1 MMSDHCLPKSA
12 LKSVATN
19 LKQFLDQKRI
29 PNIEVNAITLTSYDD
44 VVKWEAIK
52 EQITAAVDSP
62 REGWHSKPLDQWT
75 VGEALQWLVDNKL
88 GQYRNAFKENDMD
101 GQNILEINEADLRD
115 LGIKSIGHRKTFMR
129 LLAEAKKFTYEAE
142 EVVSEGLPPPPAY
155 QSVSNPGTELEQSK
169 EKGYKSIIVGGLP
182 ESLLQ
187 DEDTLFD
194 IENLAFSG
202 FSLNTFEAKD
212 DGILLTFDNP
222 LTVTKKADLQK
233 TFTEVMQRL
242 MLDSQ
247 LKGPP
252 TFDFLDN
259 GKIVKLQAES
269 PKEIDE
275 EPKPL
280 VTQTQERKERPL
292 VAQTHERKESPPVSS
307 VPPPVKRTNYWEEF
321 WVKLIT
327 NGDAEDFFDDEE
339 TRLNARGA
347 REVLATI
354 RDVKLKE
361 IKKDDPGIKHLKGF
375 TQAEIEASLSDC
387 VYDVVYEIEN
397 KMPPVES
404 GPRKEESPPLDK
416 ADKGVY
422 VGMSVEGLPRTITD
436 DDNTVQDIQCLV
448 FKDVPVQRMIIM
460 DDKNPPALKVE
471 FEKYITK
478 EKIPQL
484 ARNLKNFL
492 KAVNVDQ
499 KALNDIT
506 IAFIEDGWQPQPE
519 PAPKRTDNVHS
530 HTRKKTDDF
539 LVAPGD
545 SVEMTRTFMIEGIP
559 ERYLNQDSFLQDMP
573 DKVFDGVPLKG
584 ISVPAASMQPDGSM
598 SQTSLEIRFKEP
610 LNIQKL
616 PKIAMKLKKFLKRK
630 QIPPRTVNQVTLQ
643 VRHEESGPP
652 LNELEANPI
661 VGLIFKGI
669 PKKIL
674 ASNDSLYE
682 MESDVFTNK
691 HPIRLMEPNEAD
703 QMLRITIENPIHKQ
717 QDLTTI
723 AQRLKRFLAR
733 QGVSPKSIN
742 DVLVMSFNKEKWQQD
757 HPGENPP
764 AFNPND
770 YVGIEIE
777 NMPASIVD
785 SDKQLE
791 EIERKVFAKQKVVHM
806 NVLDTTLRITFGVAA
821 DSKAIEKVARELKR
835 FLSQMKIPIKQ
846 INDIIIAPHTEETW
860 DSPS

>member
-52 EQITAAVDSP
+52 EQITAAVDSQ
-62 REGWHSKPLDQWT
+62 RDGWHSKPLDQWT
-75 VGEALQWLVDNKL
+75 VGEALQWLDDNKL

-101 GQNILEINEADLRD
+101 GQNIQEINEADLRD

-142 EVVSEGLPPPPAY
+142 EVVPEGLPAPPAY
-155 QSVSNPGTELEQSK
+155 QSVSNQDNELEQSN
-169 EKGYKSIIVGGLP
+169 EKGYRTIIVGGLP

-339 TRLNARGA
+339 TKLNARGA

-375 TQAEIEASLSDC
+375 TQAEIQATLSDC
-387 VYDVVYEIEN
+387 LLDVMYEIEN
-397 KMPPVES
+397 KKPVENS
-404 GPRKEESPPLDK
+404 PRQEESPRLNKP
-416 ADKGVY
+416 DKGIY
-422 VGMSVEGLPRTITD
+422 VGMSVEGLPRMITD
-436 DDNTVQDIQCLV
+436 DDNTVNGIQSIV
-448 FKDVPVQRMIIM
+448 FKDIPVQRLIVL
-460 DDKNPPALKVE
+460 DDKNPPTLKIE
-471 FEKYITK
+471 FEKYITQ
-478 EKIPQL
+478 EKIPQV

-499 KALNDIT
+499 KALNDVT
-506 IAFIEDGWQPQPE
+506 IAF
-519 PAPKRTDNVHS
+519 
-530 HTRKKTDDF
+530 
-539 LVAPGD
+539 
-545 SVEMTRTFMIEGIP
+545 
-559 ERYLNQDSFLQDMP
+559 
-573 DKVFDGVPLKG
+573 
-584 ISVPAASMQPDGSM
+584 
-598 SQTSLEIRFKEP
+598 
-610 LNIQKL
+610 
-616 PKIAMKLKKFLKRK
+616 
-630 QIPPRTVNQVTLQ
+630 
-643 VRHEESGPP
+643 
-652 LNELEANPI
+652 
-661 VGLIFKGI
+661 
-669 PKKIL
+669 
-674 ASNDSLYE
+674 
-682 MESDVFTNK
+682 
-691 HPIRLMEPNEAD
+691 
-703 QMLRITIENPIHKQ
+703 
-717 QDLTTI
+717 
-723 AQRLKRFLAR
+723 
-733 QGVSPKSIN
+733 
-742 DVLVMSFNKEKWQQD
+742 
-757 HPGENPP
+757 
-764 AFNPND
+764 
-770 YVGIEIE
+770 
-777 NMPASIVD
+777 
-785 SDKQLE
+785 LE
-791 EIERKVFAKQKVVHM
+791 EEQ
-806 NVLDTTLRITFGVAA
+806 
-821 DSKAIEKVARELKR
+821 
-835 FLSQMKIPIKQ
+835 P
-846 INDIIIAPHTEETW
+846 P
-860 DSPS
+860 

>member
-52 EQITAAVDSP
+52 EQITAAVDSQ
-62 REGWHSKPLDQWT
+62 RDGWHSKPLDQWT
-75 VGEALQWLVDNKL
+75 VGEALQWLDDNKL

-101 GQNILEINEADLRD
+101 GQNIQEINEADLRD

-142 EVVSEGLPPPPAY
+142 EVVPEGLPAPPAY
-155 QSVSNPGTELEQSK
+155 QSVSNQDNELEQSN
-169 EKGYKSIIVGGLP
+169 EKGYRTIIVGGLP

-436 DDNTVQDIQCLV
+436 DDNTVQEIQCLV

-499 KALNDIT
+499 KALNDVT
-506 IAFIEDGWQPQPE
+506 IAFLEDGWKRPPNA
-519 PAPKRTDNVHS
+519 APKQRARGPGPGHKRRGTG
-530 HTRKKTDDF
+530 DF

-545 SVEMTRTFMIEGIP
+545 SIEMTRTFMIEGIP
-559 ERYLNQDSFLQDMP
+559 ENYLNQDSFLQDMP
-573 DKVFDGVPLKG
+573 EKVFDGVPLDC
-584 ISVPAASMQPDGSM
+584 ISVPPATKWPDGTMTKS
-598 SQTSLEIRFKEP
+598 TGLEIRFKQP

-616 PKIAMKLKKFLKRK
+616 PMIAMKLKKFLKRHE
-630 QIPPRTVNQVTLQ
+630 IPPRIVNQVTLQ
-643 VRHEESGPP
+643 VRHEESAPP
-652 LNELEANPI
+652 RSELEAHPV

-669 PKKIL
+669 PANIL
-674 ASNDSLYE
+674 ESNKALYD
-682 MESDVFTNK
+682 MESTVFTTK
-691 HPIRLMEPNEAD
+691 HPIRSMEPNEVD
-703 QMLRITIENPIHKQ
+703 QMLRITIINPIRSQ
-717 QDLTTI
+717 QELTTI
-723 AQRLKRFLAR
+723 AQRLKRFLAK
-733 QGVSPKSIN
+733 QGVSQNGIN
-742 DVLVMSFNKEKWQQD
+742 DVLVMSFNKEKWQQLD
-757 HPGENPP
+757 QPIDKPP
-764 AFNPND
+764 SFNPNQ

-777 NMPASIVD
+777 HMPASITA
-785 SDKQLE
+785 S
-791 EIERKVFAKQKVVHM
+791 
-806 NVLDTTLRITFGVAA
+806 
-821 DSKAIEKVARELKR
+821 
-835 FLSQMKIPIKQ
+835 
-846 INDIIIAPHTEETW
+846 
-860 DSPS
+860 

>member
-52 EQITAAVDSP
+52 EQITAAVDSQ
-62 REGWHSKPLDQWT
+62 RDGWHSKPLDQWT
-75 VGEALQWLVDNKL
+75 VGEALQWLDDNKL

-101 GQNILEINEADLRD
+101 GQNIQEINEADLRD

-142 EVVSEGLPPPPAY
+142 EVVPEGLPAPPAY
-155 QSVSNPGTELEQSK
+155 QSVSNQDNELEQSN
-169 EKGYKSIIVGGLP
+169 EKGYRTIIVGGLP

-339 TRLNARGA
+339 TKLNARGA

-375 TQAEIEASLSDC
+375 TQAEIEAHLSDC
-387 VYDVVYEIEN
+387 VYDVMYEIEN
-397 KMPPVES
+397 KTPPVES
-404 GPRKEESPPLDK
+404 SPPKEESPPLDK

-436 DDNTVQDIQCLV
+436 DDNTVQEIQCLV

-506 IAFIEDGWQPQPE
+506 IAFIEEGWQPQPE
-519 PAPKRTDNVHS
+519 PAPQRADNVHS
-530 HTRKKTDDF
+530 HIRKKTDDF
-539 LVAPGD
+539 LVGPND
-545 SVEMTRTFMIEGIP
+545 TVEMTRTFMIEGIP
-559 ERYLNQDSFLQDMP
+559 ERYLNQESFLQDMP
-573 DKVFDGVPLKG
+573 EKVFDGVPLAK
-584 ISVPAASMQPDGSM
+584 ISVPPAILQPDGSV
-598 SQTSLEIRFKEP
+598 SQTSLEIRFKTA

-630 QIPPRTVNQVTLQ
+630 QIPPRIVNQVTLQ
-643 VRHEESGPP
+643 VRHEETETSPAFS
-652 LNELEANPI
+652 EIEAI

-674 ASNDSLYE
+674 ENNDSLHN
-682 MESDVFTNK
+682 MENDVFTIE

-703 QMLRITIENPIHKQ
+703 QILRITLENPIHKQ

-742 DVLVMSFNKEKWQQD
+742 DVLVMSFNKEKWRQD

-806 NVLDTTLRITFGVAA
+806 NVLDTSLKITFGVAA
-821 DSKAIEKVARELKR
+821 DSKAIEKVARQLKQ
-835 FLSQMKIPIKQ
+835 FLSQMNIPINQ
-846 INDIIIAPHTEETW
+846 INDIIIAPHTVETW
-860 DSPS
+860 QQS